1 METRKIFKCFISSP
15 GDCTEERDYCLRVI
29 KELDNGFAKHF
40 GIGLEVFMWEY
51 DVLPDMGRDG
61 QDIIDEHIKRLNY
74 DLFIGIM
81 KNRFGHPTKKAGS
94 GTEHEFKDALE
105 RKKSNQMGP
114 LRIFFFFGKENVDP
128 DKFNFEQY
136 QKVKTFKLNIS
147 SEGLYIDYNGIDNFE
162 QLLKQKLELF
172 IKENAQIDNAEKK
185 LSEIEIILRR
195 LEGDLEESLTTYNE
209 KTPVWIEPIISSK
222 KEIPSNP
229 SKNFE
234 NIVKIDSIIKDP
246 YDIIIKAP
254 SEFGLT
260 SLSHFIKLE
269 AYKNGKIFFYVD
281 SKKTKKH
288 KIVTQIK
295 KEVEKYFFI
304 SSDKIDCI
312 LLDSVCFEE
321 NGIMQ
326 MIKNI
331 CEEFPNTPLIILN
344 TLDNNYFLKSQ
355 EDDKVEIKRT
365 FTSLYLLPLPQTE
378 LRKIVTEYSKNRS
391 FAEDYNVML
400 GKVAKDLE
408 VLNMH
413 RTPKNCISILRALNK
428 IGLEYSP
435 INRTKLLDTILN
447 SIFEE
452 YEIPTFH
459 SKKPDVKDC
468 TFVIGYLCELLVLRN
483 DFYFTED
490 FFKTKLNEFCK
501 SALIDLDVNYLLN
514 LLTDSSILSKSS
526 TSYLYF
532 KNAYWVFYFIA
543 HRMNMSPD
551 FLRQVYE
558 NKKYI
563 DYPEIIEFYTGIDRN
578 KSDALKVLNSDL
590 DETLKIVRNKVNIP
604 DNLNPFKSIT
614 WNPDIPQ
621 LEKEQEKL
629 KENVIASGLPDEVKD
644 KYADKHYDQIRPYNQ
659 IINSVF
665 RDYSFLIL
673 MRQITATARA
683 LRNSDFV
690 DVSLRKEVLDKIVQ
704 AWNEINKLLIVLH
717 PLLADKGNVAFEGAM
732 FELDEDDFNI
742 DDPIQKRLAVLLA
755 LPSNVIKFFKDDI
768 FSNKMGPL
776 LINKA
781 LSETNSLL
789 KHEIMI
795 LIIAE
800 RPNQWHKT
808 IDDYIVSLDKN
819 SFFLS
824 DALVALNF
832 NKEYKATEPSESRLL
847 ELLAQKCRAK
857 HIFQKNNPDHGLIN
871 RARKL

>member
-1 METRKIFKCFISSP
+1 METRKIFTCFISSP
-15 GDCTEERDYCLRVI
+15 GDCNEERDFCLRVI

-40 GIGLEVFMWEY
+40 GIGLETFMWEY
-51 DVLPDMGRDG
+51 DVLPDMGRNG
-61 QDIIDEHIKRLNY
+61 QEIIDEYIKKSNY
-74 DLFIGIM
+74 DMFIGIM

-105 RKKSNQMGP
+105 RKKNNQKGLP
-114 LRIFFFFGKENVDP
+114 RIVFFFGKENVDP
-128 DKFNFEQY
+128 DKFDFEQY
-136 QKVKTFKLNIS
+136 NKVKGFKSSIS
-147 SEGLYIDYNGIDNFE
+147 SEGLYVDYNGINNFE
-162 QLLKQKLELF
+162 QQLKQKLELF
-172 IKENAQIDNAEKK
+172 IKENAQIENAEKK
-185 LSEIEIILRR
+185 YSEIEIVLRR
-195 LEGDLEESLTTYNE
+195 LEKELEESLTTYNE
-209 KTPVWIEPIISSK
+209 KTPIWIEPIISSK

-234 NIVKIDSIIKDP
+234 NIVEIDSIIKNP

-288 KIVTQIK
+288 KIVNQIK
-295 KEVEKYFFI
+295 KDVENYYFI
-304 SSDKIDCI
+304 TSNKIDCI

-326 MIKNI
+326 MIRNL
-331 CEEFPNTPLIILN
+331 CEEFQNTPLIILN
-344 TLDNNYFLKSQ
+344 TLDNNFFLKSQ
-355 EDDKVEIKRT
+355 DDDQVEIKRT

-378 LRKIVTEYSKNRS
+378 LRKIITEYSKNRS
-391 FAEDYNVML
+391 IAEDYNVML
-400 GKVAKDLE
+400 DKVAKDLE
-408 VLNMH
+408 ILNMH
-413 RTPKNCISILRALNK
+413 RTPKNCISILRASRK
-428 IGLEYSP
+428 IGAEYSP

-468 TFVIGYLCELLVLRN
+468 TFVIGYLCELLVLKN

-490 FFKTKLNEFCK
+490 FFRAKLNEFCK
-501 SALIDLDVNYLLN
+501 SSLIDLDVNYLLN
-514 LLTDSSILSKSS
+514 LLTDNSILSKSS
-526 TSYLYF
+526 TNYLYF

-543 HRMNMSPD
+543 HRMNMNPG
-551 FLRQVYE
+551 FLKQVYE

-578 KSDALKVLNSDL
+578 KSDALKVLNNDL
-590 DETLKIVRNKVNIP
+590 DETLKVVRGKVNIP
-604 DNLNPFKSIT
+604 DNINPFKSIT

-644 KYADKHYDQIRPYNQ
+644 QYADKYYDQIRPYNQ
-659 IINSVF
+659 IINSVL

-690 DVSLRKEVLDKIVQ
+690 DVNLRKEVLDKIIQ
-704 AWNEINKLLIVLH
+704 AWNEINKLLIILH

-732 FELDEDDFNI
+732 FELDEDDFSF

-755 LPSNVIKFFKDDI
+755 LPTNVVKFFKDDI
-768 FSNKMGPL
+768 FSTKMGPL
-776 LINKA
+776 LIDKA

-808 IDDYIVSLDKN
+808 IDDYIVNLDKN

-824 DALVALNF
+824 DVLITLNF
-832 NKEYKATEPSESRLL
+832 NKEYKATEPNESRLL
-847 ELLAQKCRAK
+847 EMLAQKCRAK
-857 HIFQKNNPDHGLIN
+857 HIFQKNNPDPGLIN